1 MKRRIVPGAI
11 LALSLAVALLGA
23 TASTASADRV
33 IGPWN
38 CPPLPPGPPLPVD
51 DPQIQRCFGG
61 ALESFDFGYHQL
73 GTSAPQ
79 RFALGVLN
87 NDTFNPRIGISGDYA
102 QTNDCPP
109 TLSVPNERVVGC
121 WIDVTFTPRGTG
133 FRLGALTTGPGGPT
147 VTLTG
152 TTDPGHLELS
162 GRKKQSLGQ
171 GVPRPTGCL
180 ENERCP
186 SNVKVKASCG
196 DFGYPSS
203 YYPTETLM
211 CTARAEGK
219 LTKVK
224 KHKLKPTR
232 RLGSTDLQPG
242 DTDLLMLKVT
252 KKQRN
257 QARKELDGGEKVKA
271 KVTVHATD
279 AAGDVQTAKRT
290 IKLVK

>member
-1 MKRRIVPGAI
+1 MKRRIVPGGI
-11 LALSLAVALLGA
+11 LALSLGVVLLAA
-23 TASTASADRV
+23 TASTASADRLV
-33 IGPWN
+33 GTWN
-38 CPPLPPGPPLPVD
+38 CPPLPSAPSLPID

-61 ALESFDFGYHQL
+61 PLESFDFGYHQL
-73 GTSAPQ
+73 GTSASQ
-79 RFALGVLN
+79 RFALGVTD
-87 NDTFNPRIGISGDYA
+87 NDTFSPRVGVSGDYA
-102 QTNDCPP
+102 QTNNCPP
-109 TLSVPNERVVGC
+109 TLSVPAGRAQGC
-121 WIDVTFTPRGTG
+121 LIDVTFTPRGTG

-242 DTDLLMLKVT
+242 DTGLLMLKVT

-257 QARKELDGGEKVKA
+257 QARKALDGGEKVQA
-271 KVTVHATD
+271 KVTVEATD
-279 AAGDVQTAKRT
+279 AAGNVAIAKRT